1 VEIGSLFGDRITQDM
16 QAEPL
21 KVWKATLARMLKK
34 AKPGLQFS
42 EHITVPGQLRR
53 PAVLKARREFF
64 DAPPKLEGLSV
75 KPAIMAFV
83 HAFIA
88 IARRPRIDNSRECA
102 ASMMSSSWSC
112 RSGAMVGVFTQ
123 ARCGSRG
130 GSRNR
135 PVAAPIDAPG
145 RQLVQVFKR
154 GDVSRHQAGMVPA
167 SLTPLVICAP

>member
-21 KVWKATLARMLKK
+21 KVRKATLARMLKK

-53 PAVLKARREFF
+53 PAVLKGRREFF

-83 HAFIA
+83 HALISYRAKAAHRQFESV
-88 IARRPRIDNSRECA
+88 RRANDVVELE
-102 ASMMSSSWSC
+102 C
-112 RSGAMVGVFTQ
+112 RSGEVVGVFTQ
-123 ARCGSRG
+123 ARCGNRG
-130 GSRNR
+130 GSRKR

-145 RQLVQVFKR
+145 RQL
-154 GDVSRHQAGMVPA
+154 GAGF
-167 SLTPLVICAP
+167 